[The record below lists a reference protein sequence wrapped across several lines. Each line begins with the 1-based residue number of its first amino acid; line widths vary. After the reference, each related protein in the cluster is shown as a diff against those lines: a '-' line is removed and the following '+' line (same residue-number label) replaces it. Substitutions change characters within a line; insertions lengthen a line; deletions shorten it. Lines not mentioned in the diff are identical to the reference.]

1 MKISKQ
7 PEKNRTAIYEITIP
21 TKDIDAR
28 YKKSLEDLAKN
39 AEVEG
44 FRKGKAPT
52 DMAEKSLGKDR
63 IYDHMIQHLLPDIY
77 KKVLEQDKLEPVIS
91 PKIELQKAKEGE
103 DWVIV
108 MSIALQPTVK
118 IPDYKKIAADVKADA
133 KKDDIWVPGKDEK
146 ADSKLSDKEVM
157 ERKEKLLNNILQK
170 IIDKT
175 TIELSDIIVEQ
186 EVNNRLS
193 RLVDD
198 VRNIGLTIDAYFQS
212 RNTTQEQV
220 KEEFKKD
227 IENTYKLEY
236 ALNEI
241 GDKEDI
247 TVDDEEIKKMLQ
259 GIPDGPEK
267 ADAQKNAYVYAMM
280 MRKQKILDFLSAL

>member
-1 MKISKQ
+1 MNIKKL
-7 PEKNRTAIYEITIP
+7 PEKNRTAIYEVTIP
-21 TKDIDAR
+21 TKDIDTR
-28 YKKSLEDLAKN
+28 YKASLQDLAKTAN
-39 AEVEG
+39 VEG
-44 FRKGKAPT
+44 FRKGKAPA
-52 DMAEKSLGKDR
+52 DMAEKALGKDR
-63 IYDHMIQHLLPDIY
+63 IFDHMIQVLLPDIY

-91 PKIELQKAKEGE
+91 PKIELQQAKEGE

-118 IPDYKKIAADVKADA
+118 VPDYNKIAADVRSEA
-133 KKDDIWVPGKDEK
+133 KKDEIWVPGKDEK
-146 ADSKLSDKEVM
+146 ADTKLSDKEIM
-157 ERKEKLLNNILQK
+157 ERKEKMLNNILQK

-186 EVNNRLS
+186 EVNNRLA

-220 KEEFKKD
+220 KDEFKKD
-227 IENTYKLEY
+227 IESTYKLEY

-241 GDKEDI
+241 GDKENI
-247 TVDDEEIKKMLQ
+247 TVEDKEIQKMLKD
-259 GIPDGPEK
+259 IPDGPEK